1 LGSQGWIKHSDMNKV
16 KVGII
21 GTGNIGTDLLLKITR
36 SPVLEC
42 GIFAGRNPDSEG
54 IRKAQELGVNTS
66 ADSIK
71 AIQND
76 PKCCQIVFDATSASV
91 HQQNAPILKK
101 LSKYTIDLT
110 PSKIGKMCVP
120 ALNMKEC
127 LKAEN
132 INLIT
137 CGGQATIPIIA
148 AIMKMHPD
156 TEYVELVSSISSKS
170 AGTGTR
176 LNIDEFT
183 QTTRDAIEKFTGVK
197 RAKAIIVLNPA
208 EPPVLMHNTIYA
220 RIKKPR
226 LDRLKKEINVMAGLI
241 QKYVP
246 GYKVT
251 LGPVA
256 ENDRVTTMVEV
267 IGLGIICPSI
277 PGTWILLTCAAV
289 NMAEEYARNKLLP
302 KMGKKS

>member
-1 LGSQGWIKHSDMNKV
+1 MNKV

-267 IGLGIICPSI
+267 IGLGDYLPKYSGNLDII
-277 PGTWILLTCAAV
+277 TCAAV
-289 NMAEEYARNKLLP
+289 NMAEEYAKNKLLP
-302 KMGKKS
+302 KTGKRS